1 MPTELGQLA
10 DLQTINMYN
19 SGTDPGASGTLP
31 TQLALLGKMSELHLQ
46 GNLMLSGTLPQVNL
60 THIRARECPGL
71 SGTLPANFGVSKAAQ
86 SLVLGDGKMSG
97 TLSAAALG
105 AIDGSE
111 FQTLFL
117 ENMQFI
123 SGTLPTQLGL
133 GNIGSNYY
141 STFRLREGVQVSG
154 TLPTEIGALSSKLQ
168 YLDLYTNM
176 SGTVPDEVG
185 LLTKLKTI
193 QLVNRMSGTVP
204 ESLVN
209 LTSLSSSGCKL
220 DSFFQCPFPVLP
232 AACNDPCIPSPPPPS
247 PSPPPPSPPPPTP
260 SPPPPTPSPP
270 PPPPSLPPTGCITLG
285 GKEHSGAGEE
295 HCYFYG
301 TNGQSCVDVCAVAG
315 LESEAAGDAVISCSV
330 PCKPAAEG
338 GNTTEAA
345 EWERVASNCT
355 EVSELLYGSNQGGD
369 PAWTDELGSVGCH
382 VRLGALPDAQ
392 PRYALTYY
400 AASATASAFA
410 RRFCACA
417 PSPPRSPP
425 SPPAPPAPPPTVPP
439 SPLPAMPPGTAHAPP
454 PPALAPSPV
463 PTLPPM
469 SPPPGNDE
477 GGDEHGDG
485 TAIGTGAGVGG
496 LVLGLCVGGSAMFCF
511 MARRTKSNGVRGPSA
526 RASDKKQPAI

>member
-176 SGTVPDEVG
+176 SGTVPEEVG

-232 AACNDPCIPSPPPPS
+232 AACNDPCILSPPPPS
-247 PSPPPPSPPPPTP
+247 PVRRRLARRRRRPARRRRRPARCRRRACRRRAASLWAARSTRARVRSTATSTARTGRAAFTCAPSPA
-260 SPPPPTPSPP
+260 SSRRRRV
-270 PPPPSLPPTGCITLG
+270 TL
-285 GKEHSGAGEE
+285 
-295 HCYFYG
+295 CL
-301 TNGQSCVDVCAVAG
+301 V
-315 LESEAAGDAVISCSV
+315 LV
-330 PCKPAAEG
+330 PCKPAAG

-355 EVSELLYGSNQGGD
+355 EFRASLRLQPGWRLRLD
-369 PAWTDELGSVGCH
+369 RRAWFGRCH

-392 PRYALTYY
+392 PRYAHVLCGLGHGS
-400 AASATASAFA
+400 ALRGASAHAAVAAPQPAVAARSAGTAAARSAGTA
-410 RRFCACA
+410 ADGA
-417 PSPPRSPP
+417 
-425 SPPAPPAPPPTVPP
+425 AQ
-439 SPLPAMPPGTAHAPP
+439 PLPAMPPGTAHAPP

-463 PTLPPM
+463 PSCRP
-469 SPPPGNDE
+469 
-477 GGDEHGDG
+477 
-485 TAIGTGAGVGG
+485 
-496 LVLGLCVGGSAMFCF
+496 
-511 MARRTKSNGVRGPSA
+511 
-526 RASDKKQPAI
+526 